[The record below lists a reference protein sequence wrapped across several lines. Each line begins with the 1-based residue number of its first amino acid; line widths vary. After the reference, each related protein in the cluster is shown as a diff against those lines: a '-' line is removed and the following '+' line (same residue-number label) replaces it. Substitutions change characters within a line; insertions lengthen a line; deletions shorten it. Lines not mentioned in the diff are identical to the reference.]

1 MPVRS
6 LNMSVLAWPKKNQ
19 VESALEVRA
28 RSWGASVPGL
38 LGVGYFGSYS
48 RGDWGV
54 GSDLDLILVLEKC
67 SEPFE
72 RRALG
77 FDATSLPVPVDMLV
91 YAKAEL
97 ASLLAQE
104 GRFATTLRR
113 EITWA
118 WRRGDF
124 PGLPD

>member
-6 LNMSVLAWPKKNQ
+6 LNMSVLAWPKKSQ
-19 VESALEVRA
+19 VESALEVWT
-28 RSWGASVPGL
+28 RSHSASVPGL
-38 LGVGYFGSYS
+38 LGVGYIGSYS

-54 GSDLDLILVLEKC
+54 GSDLDLVLVLAK
-67 SEPFE
+67 SDQPFE

-77 FDATSLPVPVDMLV
+77 FDATSLPVPVDMFI
-91 YAKAEL
+91 YTTEEL
-97 ASLLAQE
+97 ASLLARG

-118 WRRGDF
+118 WRRKDF
-124 PGLPD
+124 PGLQD